1 MKGHAMKTLGRMGL
15 FVAALSLIAA
25 AAQAEE
31 SRSPKAPPQRK
42 ASEEAQLAAHAK
54 SANKECGSS
63 MTVKFDWRGVH
74 EKDLSTYSAS
84 GWCDALL
91 EGIRRVCTDAP
102 GKDAVK
108 EKIKSVTCGFGPD
121 RAISLKDG
129 ALDYKISF
137 KSVNDADFAYEA
149 LENAL

>member
-1 MKGHAMKTLGRMGL
+1 MKTLGQIGL
-15 FVAALSLIAA
+15 FAAAVALIAA
-25 AAQAEE
+25 AAQAQ
-31 SRSPKAPPQRK
+31 SQKTPQQRM
-42 ASEEAQLAAHAK
+42 ASQEAELAAHAK
-54 SANKECGSS
+54 STNKECGAS
-63 MTVKFDWRGVH
+63 MAVTFDWSGVQK
-74 EKDLSTYSAS
+74 EDLSTYSAS

-129 ALDYKISF
+129 SLDYKISF
-137 KSVNDADFAYEA
+137 KSVNDADFVYET

>member
-1 MKGHAMKTLGRMGL
+1 MKIIGRIGL
-15 FVAALSLIAA
+15 FAAAIALAA
-25 AAQAEE
+25 AAANAQ
-31 SRSPKAPPQRK
+31 SPKTAPQRK
-42 ASEEAQLAAHAK
+42 ASEEAQLAAYGK

-63 MTVKFDWRGVH
+63 MTVKFDWHGVQ
-74 EKDLSTYSAS
+74 EKDLSSYSAS
-84 GWCDALL
+84 GWCHALL
-91 EGIRRVCTDAP
+91 EGIERVCSDAP

-108 EKIKSVTCGFGPD
+108 EKIKSVTCGFGSD

-137 KSVNDADFAYEA
+137 RSVNDVDFVFES